1 MARFLN
7 PLGRPITDDTRE
19 DRVQHP
25 YDAAGPDSR
34 GEKKRGEADDR
45 PEDRKKGRIQ
55 EQDDSKGAGRKHG
68 VQRKPEDQ
76 RGRPDPQ
83 VME

>member
-1 MARFLN
+1 MEHR
-7 PLGRPITDDTRE
+7 
-19 DRVQHP
+19 
-25 YDAAGPDSR
+25 YDASGSR
-34 GEKKRGEADDR
+34 SRDEKKPDQGENPPR
-45 PEDRKKGRIQ
+45 EQEKERIQ